1 LGFLIPVSPS
11 SSLGGGTKENKQYQ
25 GFSLTLGIA
34 YFFEIFFMGRFMG
47 RFGFLPF
54 HGAVPLSRV
63 FMSRAGLPW

>member
-1 LGFLIPVSPS
+1 
-11 SSLGGGTKENKQYQ
+11 
-25 GFSLTLGIA
+25 
-34 YFFEIFFMGRFMG
+34 MGRFMG